1 MDRKTSSCLLEAH
14 NLVLLSPLVSRY
26 NASPHLVGCTVM
38 NFLGLLCSLPLL
50 KISPLNKEIGCL
62 SCDLFFQICQDSQV
76 IRMQD
81 PFIKKLHVV
90 LM

>member
-1 MDRKTSSCLLEAH
+1 
-14 NLVLLSPLVSRY
+14 
-26 NASPHLVGCTVM
+26 M
-38 NFLGLLCSLPLL
+38 NFLGLLCSLYLL

-81 PFIKKLHVV
+81 QFLKKLHVA